1 MFGRFLLVLVLAFG
15 LWALLARDTGA
26 SGPERHYT
34 VHAGD
39 TLWGIAMAHF
49 AGDPREG
56 VWELQ
61 ERNHLTGVTIRPG
74 QVLRLP

>member
-1 MFGRFLLVLVLAFG
+1 MFVRFILLLVLAFG

-26 SGPERHYT
+26 SGPEQRYT
-34 VHAGD
+34 VRAGD
-39 TLWGIAMAHF
+39 TLWGIAVAHF

-61 ERNHLTGVTIRPG
+61 EHNHLAGTTIRPG
-74 QVLRLP
+74 QVLALP